1 MALRWLAIVAA
12 AALSACAAPGSP
24 DTTAMG
30 AGPSC
35 DLRIDIGTDH
45 RCPLRHVAPDE
56 SEQLI
61 TNGTHTH
68 D

>member
-1 MALRWLAIVAA
+1 V
-12 AALSACAAPGSP
+12 PGSP

-35 DLRIDIGTDH
+35 DLRVDIGTDH
-45 RCPLRHVAPDE
+45 RCPVRHVAPE
-56 SEQLI
+56 QSEQLI
-61 TNGTHTH
+61 TNGTYTH

>member
-1 MALRWLAIVAA
+1 MALRWFAFVAA
-12 AALSACAAPGSP
+12 AALAACASTGSP

-35 DLRIDIGTDH
+35 DLRIDIGADH
-45 RCPLRHVAPDE
+45 SCPVRHVAPDQG
-56 SEQLI
+56 EQLI
-61 TNGTHTH
+61 TNGTRTH

>member
-1 MALRWLAIVAA
+1 MALRWFALLALASLA
-12 AALSACAAPGSP
+12 ACANPGAPQ
-24 DTTAMG
+24 TAAMG

-35 DLRIDIGTDH
+35 DLRIDIGADH
-45 RCPLRHVAPDE
+45 SCPVRHVAPDE
-56 SEQLI
+56 GEQLI